1 MTLIKRIGII
11 LLVAFASSAF
21 SQNGFIRGTVFDD
34 ATGEYLP
41 GVTILLEGTTTGT
54 ITDLD
59 GKFSLSVAP
68 GVYNLRV
75 SFISYE
81 TQNIQGIKVTQG
93 KTTLL
98 DNVRLKEASI
108 SLETVTI
115 VATQVRNS
123 ETALLTVKRKSANV
137 LDGISAFNL
146 RKIGDSDAASSMK
159 RVSGVSVEGG
169 KYVFVRGLGD
179 RYTKTTLNGVDIP
192 GLDPDRN
199 TLQMDI
205 FPSSIIENLMVYKSF
220 SADLPAD
227 FTGGVINIAV
237 KDFPEELSGSVSV
250 GLAYNSKNNFN
261 NQWLTYKGGSTDFLG
276 FDDGTRKIPAES
288 NIPFFAEVVGNPTGA
303 KGQRYSEIL
312 KSFSPVMAAQ
322 RQSSF
327 IDNQMVF
334 SLGNQWKGK
343 KLTYGYNLAMSYK
356 TNYDYYQD
364 AEYGGYGLSSDKS
377 QYELET
383 RELKKGDYGVHNVL
397 LSGLAGFAV
406 KTSSSK
412 YRINLLHLQN
422 GESKAGIFNYIG
434 SDKGS
439 NFEGFQHNLDY
450 SQRSMTNLLVDGKH
464 HFSQSRIEAEWKLS
478 PTYSK
483 ADEPDSRFTR
493 YIYRGETLNI
503 STESGLPER
512 IWRNLREW
520 NLSGVLNLSKDF
532 DFNGLKNTIKA
543 GGAYSYK
550 NREFEIRKFSFI
562 VSGVPLTGNPDEL
575 FYAEN
580 LWPRN
585 GQGSK
590 GTYFNADFLPI
601 NPNQFQANV
610 SYYAGYISAELNPWN
625 WVKAIVGVRAE
636 KYRQRYTGRDITG
649 DHQLNNTLVINDLDF
664 FPTVN
669 LIFPIAE
676 KQNIRGS
683 YSITIAR
690 PSFKEMSYAEIF
702 DAISGRTFIGGL
714 FRDAND
720 LAGVEYWDGNLVTT
734 SIQNFDLRY
743 ELFLNE
749 GQMVSLSGFYKSFE
763 KPIELVQYFSQKDT
777 YQPRNVGD
785 GKVLGVE
792 FELRKNLGF
801 AGESAKNFIF
811 TTNVTVTKSEIELSK
826 TEYDSRVLNARQGE
840 VVGKYRDMAG
850 QAPYIVNAGIA
861 YNGSSTGFWG
871 GLEAGVYYNVQG
883 TTLQIAGI
891 DDIPDVYNKPFHS
904 LNLNANK
911 SFGRDKR
918 FQIGFKIDNILNSKS
933 ESIFRSFEATDQYY
947 SRISSGVTFHARFAW
962 TLFK

>member
-1 MTLIKRIGII
+1 
-11 LLVAFASSAF
+11 
-21 SQNGFIRGTVFDD
+21 
-34 ATGEYLP
+34 
-41 GVTILLEGTTTGT
+41 
-54 ITDLD
+54 
-59 GKFSLSVAP
+59 
-68 GVYNLRV
+68 
-75 SFISYE
+75 
-81 TQNIQGIKVTQG
+81 
-93 KTTLL
+93 
-98 DNVRLKEASI
+98 
-108 SLETVTI
+108 
-115 VATQVRNS
+115 
-123 ETALLTVKRKSANV
+123 
-137 LDGISAFNL
+137 
-146 RKIGDSDAASSMK
+146 
-159 RVSGVSVEGG
+159 
-169 KYVFVRGLGD
+169 
-179 RYTKTTLNGVDIP
+179 
-192 GLDPDRN
+192 
-199 TLQMDI
+199 
-205 FPSSIIENLMVYKSF
+205 
-220 SADLPAD
+220 
-227 FTGGVINIAV
+227 
-237 KDFPEELSGSVSV
+237 
-250 GLAYNSKNNFN
+250 
-261 NQWLTYKGGSTDFLG
+261 
-276 FDDGTRKIPAES
+276 
-288 NIPFFAEVVGNPTGA
+288 
-303 KGQRYSEIL
+303 
-312 KSFSPVMAAQ
+312 
-322 RQSSF
+322 
-327 IDNQMVF
+327 
-334 SLGNQWKGK
+334 
-343 KLTYGYNLAMSYK
+343 
-356 TNYDYYQD
+356 
-364 AEYGGYGLSSDKS
+364 
-377 QYELET
+377 
-383 RELKKGDYGVHNVL
+383 
-397 LSGLAGFAV
+397 
-406 KTSSSK
+406 
-412 YRINLLHLQN
+412 
-422 GESKAGIFNYIG
+422 
-434 SDKGS
+434 
-439 NFEGFQHNLDY
+439 
-450 SQRSMTNLLVDGKH
+450 
-464 HFSQSRIEAEWKLS
+464 
-478 PTYSK
+478 
-483 ADEPDSRFTR
+483 
-493 YIYRGETLNI
+493 
-503 STESGLPER
+503 
-512 IWRNLREW
+512 
-520 NLSGVLNLSKDF
+520 
-532 DFNGLKNTIKA
+532 
-543 GGAYSYK
+543 
-550 NREFEIRKFSFI
+550 
-562 VSGVPLTGNPDEL
+562 
-575 FYAEN
+575 
-580 LWPRN
+580 
-585 GQGSK
+585 
-590 GTYFNADFLPI
+590 
-601 NPNQFQANV
+601 NV

-649 DHQLNNTLVINDLDF
+649 EHQLNNTLVINDLDF